1 MSRKHVFCWCMMRPS
16 YDSRAVCIPAVLYLQ
31 ATEEKA
37 KVEAEAAA
45 CLTRLSLAER
55 LVGGLSS
62 ENERWGN
69 EIEKL
74 RNSANTLVGDCMLA
88 SGFVSYVGAF
98 DQANRDV
105 LWKTVWTPG
114 ETRVDRRQM
123 FTSKSWGALS
133 SVCTLYTSPLSTCH
147 HREVHFVLTGEI
159 LNNYRNASPASDR
172 SKQTQQSRRGGGG
185 VEERGNLVSA
195 HPFCPPPQSGNYSP

>member
-1 MSRKHVFCWCMMRPS
+1 MGLG
-16 YDSRAVCIPAVLYLQ
+16 AECIYAYICAKSPTATFYRLQ

-74 RNSANTLVGDCMLA
+74 RNSATTLVGDCMLA

-98 DQANRDV
+98 DQANRDI
-105 LWKTVWTPG
+105 LWKNVWTPG
-114 ETRVDRRQM
+114 KAREGADNVFVDHLGVRGILHHARVMTVVRSVDDLVLHM
-123 FTSKSWGALS
+123 LTSTPEKKTTTFCQKWVDWMSAAGQ
-133 SVCTLYTSPLSTCH
+133 
-147 HREVHFVLTGEI
+147 G
-159 LNNYRNASPASDR
+159 NNYPK
-172 SKQTQQSRRGGGG
+172 KQVVGQGGDLF
-185 VEERGNLVSA
+185 RTK
-195 HPFCPPPQSGNYSP
+195 

>member
-1 MSRKHVFCWCMMRPS
+1 MLLILMETP
-16 YDSRAVCIPAVLYLQ
+16 PPLQ

-74 RNSANTLVGDCMLA
+74 RNSATTLVGDCMLA

-98 DQANRDV
+98 DQANRDI
-105 LWKTVWTPG
+105 LWKGVWTPG
-114 ETRVDRRQM
+114 ETGGTRRL
-123 FTSKSWGALS
+123 KACLNAVRLS
-133 SVCTLYTSPLSTCH
+133 LMYVTSPTPKVALC
-147 HREVHFVLTGEI
+147 RPC
-159 LNNYRNASPASDR
+159 RMW
-172 SKQTQQSRRGGGG
+172 
-185 VEERGNLVSA
+185 
-195 HPFCPPPQSGNYSP
+195 

>member
-1 MSRKHVFCWCMMRPS
+1 MTFSH
-16 YDSRAVCIPAVLYLQ
+16 LQ

-74 RNSANTLVGDCMLA
+74 RHSATTLVGDCMLA

-98 DQANRDV
+98 DQANRDI
-105 LWKTVWTPG
+105 LWKNVWTPG
-114 ETRVDRRQM
+114 EAGYEQ
-123 FTSKSWGALS
+123 
-133 SVCTLYTSPLSTCH
+133 
-147 HREVHFVLTGEI
+147 REE
-159 LNNYRNASPASDR
+159 
-172 SKQTQQSRRGGGG
+172 KQLCS
-185 VEERGNLVSA
+185 E
-195 HPFCPPPQSGNYSP
+195 HPFRFRYISHHVL

>member
-1 MSRKHVFCWCMMRPS
+1 MHFALLLKCVEPTCPLSTKVHRGKVVAFSRIYFRVSLKYQVSKAWSCEIIGVYVRFVS
-16 YDSRAVCIPAVLYLQ
+16 YCREPWHEKTFRLQ

-74 RNSANTLVGDCMLA
+74 RNSATTLVGDCMLA

-98 DQANRDV
+98 DQGNRDI
-105 LWKTVWTPG
+105 LWKSVWTPG
-114 ETRVDRRQM
+114 E
-123 FTSKSWGALS
+123 
-133 SVCTLYTSPLSTCH
+133 
-147 HREVHFVLTGEI
+147 
-159 LNNYRNASPASDR
+159 
-172 SKQTQQSRRGGGG
+172 
-185 VEERGNLVSA
+185 EE
-195 HPFCPPPQSGNYSP
+195 

>member
-1 MSRKHVFCWCMMRPS
+1 M
-16 YDSRAVCIPAVLYLQ
+16 Q

-37 KVEAEAAA
+37 KVEAEAEA

-74 RNSANTLVGDCMLA
+74 RHSATTLVGDCMLA

-98 DQANRDV
+98 DQANRDI
-105 LWKTVWTPG
+105 LWKNVWTPG
-114 ETRVDRRQM
+114 EAKWQR
-123 FTSKSWGALS
+123 
-133 SVCTLYTSPLSTCH
+133 
-147 HREVHFVLTGEI
+147 
-159 LNNYRNASPASDR
+159 
-172 SKQTQQSRRGGGG
+172 
-185 VEERGNLVSA
+185 ERGINSA
-195 HPFCPPPQSGNYSP
+195 LQVWAHFCAMPL

>member
-1 MSRKHVFCWCMMRPS
+1 M
-16 YDSRAVCIPAVLYLQ
+16 
-31 ATEEKA
+31 
-37 KVEAEAAA
+37 EAEAAA

-74 RNSANTLVGDCMLA
+74 RNSATTLVGDCMLA

-105 LWKTVWTPG
+105 LWKNVWTPG
-114 ETRVDRRQM
+114 KAR
-123 FTSKSWGALS
+123 
-133 SVCTLYTSPLSTCH
+133 
-147 HREVHFVLTGEI
+147 
-159 LNNYRNASPASDR
+159 
-172 SKQTQQSRRGGGG
+172 
-185 VEERGNLVSA
+185 ERGRKICVNHLVGDICVLYYA
-195 HPFCPPPQSGNYSP
+195 R

>member
-1 MSRKHVFCWCMMRPS
+1 MILFTARIIFPENSCDPKIDCES
-16 YDSRAVCIPAVLYLQ
+16 LQ

-62 ENERWGN
+62 ENERWGS

-74 RNSANTLVGDCMLA
+74 RHSATTLVGDCMLA

-98 DQANRDV
+98 DQANRDI
-105 LWKTVWTPG
+105 LWKSVWTPG
-114 ETRVDRRQM
+114 E
-123 FTSKSWGALS
+123 K
-133 SVCTLYTSPLSTCH
+133 H
-147 HREVHFVLTGEI
+147 
-159 LNNYRNASPASDR
+159 
-172 SKQTQQSRRGGGG
+172 QT
-185 VEERGNLVSA
+185 
-195 HPFCPPPQSGNYSP
+195 